1 MLSRFGADRGS
12 VTVELAIALSGVV
25 FMLALS
31 LSAIGAVIAAMQATD
46 AAAAAARL
54 AARGDRGRADA
65 VATQLGPADAEVSI
79 KVDGDEVSVTVT
91 ARPMPLLLGLRP
103 SGTAYAV
110 LEPGAVSG

>member
-1 MLSRFGADRGS
+1 M
-12 VTVELAIALSGVV
+12 AIALSGVV

-46 AAAAAARL
+46 AAAATARL
-54 AARGDRGRADA
+54 AARGDRGRAEEA
-65 VATQLGPADAEVSI
+65 AARLGPNGADVSI

-91 ARPMPLLLGLRP
+91 AQPMPLLLGLRP

-110 LEPGAVSG
+110 LEPGAVSD